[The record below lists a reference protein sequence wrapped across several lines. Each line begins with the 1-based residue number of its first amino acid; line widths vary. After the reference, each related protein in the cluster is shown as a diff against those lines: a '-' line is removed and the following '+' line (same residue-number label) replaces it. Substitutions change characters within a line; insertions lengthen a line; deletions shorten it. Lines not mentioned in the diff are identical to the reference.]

1 MKKEYAVVLLGV
13 YMLAMGAIGFI
24 RTGSLTPVSITGSI
38 AVITIALGCLIRHG
52 SRSLMIFTAIWLTLN
67 VLMNTYMTIGQVV
80 AHAESRAGSGWI
92 FGSMALFSLVALI
105 ILLPELRRRH
115 LPPGP

>member
-1 MKKEYAVVLLGV
+1 
-13 YMLAMGAIGFI
+13 MLAMGAVGYI
-24 RTGSLTPVSITGSI
+24 RTGSMTPVLITGSI
-38 AVITIALGCLIRHG
+38 ALITILLGLLIRHG
-52 SRSLMIFTAIWLTLN
+52 SRSLISITVIWLIVN
-67 VLMNTYMTIGQVV
+67 VLLNTYMTIGRVA